1 MKVIFLEDVA
11 GTADAGEVKEVKNG
25 FARNHLLPKGLAA
38 PATPDE
44 LQRIN
49 AIEKAAQSNRL
60 KFSEEWGLVAEAMN
74 DTNVTIEMRVG
85 PSGRLFGAVTGRH
98 IAEKLTEATGRE
110 IDHRQV
116 LLGETLHEPGDYPV
130 AIRLYRDVHANVTV
144 SVVPE
149 GYTPEE
155 AAALA
160 ALNAEQEAEALAAL
174 DAEALAAADEP
185 VPDEP
190 AEAAADAFA
199 ETVAEATTAA
209 DVAPAAE
216 AAEELE
222 EGA

>member
-74 DTNVTIEMRVG
+74 DTNVIIEMRVG

-174 DAEALAAADEP
+174 DAEAVAAADGSAADELGEAAADEP
-185 VPDEP
+185 TETVT
-190 AEAAADAFA
+190 EAA
-199 ETVAEATTAA
+199 TAA

-216 AAEELE
+216 AAEESE

>member
-11 GTADAGEVKEVKNG
+11 GTADAGEVKDVKNG

-38 PATPDE
+38 PATADQ

-60 KFSEEWGLVAEAMN
+60 KFSEEWSLVADAMN
-74 DTNVTIEMRVG
+74 GTNITIEMRVG

-98 IAEKLTEATGRE
+98 IADKLTEATGRA
-110 IDHRQV
+110 IDHHQV
-116 LLGETLHEPGDYPV
+116 LLGDTLHEPGDYPV
-130 AIRLYRDVHANVTV
+130 SIKLYRDVHAEITV
-144 SVVPE
+144 SIIPE

-160 ALNAEQEAEALAAL
+160 ALNAEEEAEALAAIA
-174 DAEALAAADEP
+174 AEGDSTGEG
-185 VPDEP
+185 D
-190 AEAAADAFA
+190 ADA
-199 ETVAEATTAA
+199 AT
-209 DVAPAAE
+209 DEAPAGDA
-216 AAEELE
+216 AAEETE